1 MDARFIVLQL
11 MNSLSYG
18 CALYMIASGFS
29 LIFGL
34 MKLTNMT
41 HVVYFM
47 IGSYVSYSV
56 CVWSGSFV
64 LGLLAASLV
73 TSVIG
78 LVVFKGFLFRLRG
91 EGQSQVLLC
100 LGFLFIL
107 DDALL
112 AIFGGYP
119 KSTPVPKLLSGSMKI
134 LGFSFP
140 KYRLFMIGIGV
151 LIAVI
156 LNVVINKTKY
166 GALLR
171 SGVDDAETVQAM
183 GVNIN
188 VLFVIVYVGA
198 TLLAAIGG
206 TLGGPFLSMEP
217 KMSFTLLPIVLAI
230 VIIGG
235 MGNLN
240 GAFYGSIIVATI
252 DNFCKVLAPSM
263 SYFSIFLPMA
273 MILVFKPEG
282 LFVKSGSEKLFKK
295 RGTAKI

>member
-1 MDARFIVLQL
+1 MDAKFIVLQL

-18 CALYMIASGFS
+18 CLLFMIASGFS

-34 MKLTNMT
+34 MKITNMT
-41 HVVYFM
+41 HLVYFM
-47 IGSYVSYSV
+47 IGSYVSYTV
-56 CVWSGSFV
+56 CVWSESFM
-64 LGLLAASLV
+64 LGLLAAAVV
-73 TSVIG
+73 TSLIG
-78 LVVFKGFLFRLRG
+78 YIVFKFFLFRLRG

-119 KSTPVPKLLSGSMKI
+119 KSTPTPEQFSGSVKFME
-134 LGFSFP
+134 FTFP
-140 KYRLFMIGIGV
+140 KYRLFLIVVGV
-151 LIAVI
+151 LIAVA
-156 LNVVINKTKY
+156 LNLLLNKTKY
-166 GALLR
+166 GALIR

-188 VLFVIVYVGA
+188 TLFIVVYVGA
-198 TLLAAIGG
+198 TFLAAVGG

-217 KMSFTLLPIVLAI
+217 KMSFTLLPIALAI

-240 GAFYGSIIVATI
+240 GAFYGSIVVATI
-252 DNFCKVLAPSM
+252 DNFCKVLAPSL

-273 MILVFKPEG
+273 LILVFKPAG
-282 LFVKSGSEKLFKK
+282 LFTRSPGRDRTKK
-295 RGTAKI
+295 REVAKG